1 MLTRIGLSL
10 LIIAVSGAG
19 IGTASDGLDVVV
31 SVVPQRWLV
40 EKIGGDRMTVEVLVE
55 PGESP
60 ATYMPTD
67 AQVTGLMRADLFLR
81 IGAPFERGLW
91 FDAVIQLGRIRMVDQ
106 RRDVDLRGDDPHIW
120 LSPGRLAVQ
129 ARTVADALSQVDP
142 THRALYEGNLES
154 LLAELT
160 ELDRVLRLR
169 LRPFTGREFFVFHPS
184 WGYFADDYDLVQV
197 AVEVGGREPSDSE
210 LTELQRRAREAK
222 VKTVFVQPQIHGRGA
237 QAFAAGIGAKV
248 ETLDPLAENVA
259 ANLEATARKLQQ
271 AFEEAS
277 GNGQ

>member
-1 MLTRIGLSL
+1 MFMRLGLLL
-10 LIIAVSGAG
+10 LIFVVLGAG

-31 SVVPQRWLV
+31 SVVPQRWIV
-40 EKIGGDRMTVEVLVE
+40 EKIGGDRTTVEVLVE

-60 ATYMPTD
+60 ATYMPSD

-91 FDAVIQLGRIRMVDQ
+91 FDAVTQLGRIRMVDQ

-129 ARTVADALSQVDP
+129 ARTVADALSQADP
-142 THRALYEGNLES
+142 THRALYEDNLES

-160 ELDRVLRLR
+160 ELDMALRLR

-184 WGYFADDYDLVQV
+184 WGYFAGDYDLVQV

-237 QAFAAGIGAKV
+237 RAFAASIGAKV
-248 ETLDPLAENVA
+248 EILDPLAENVA